1 MDITL
6 VGGVPVDAQNQIT
19 ARIYMPSKNPMQS
32 GTNNTKHWVV
42 SFEGVKRWEN
52 PNMGWCST
60 GNPVSNVHLNFLTK
74 EDAIAF
80 CKKTGWSWIVLPSAT
95 TKKIKVRSYAKNFH
109 YNKRFRVS
117 TK

>member
-42 SFEGVKRWEN
+42 SFEGVKR
-52 PNMGWCST
+52 
-60 GNPVSNVHLNFLTK
+60 
-74 EDAIAF
+74 
-80 CKKTGWSWIVLPSAT
+80 
-95 TKKIKVRSYAKNFH
+95 
-109 YNKRFRVS
+109 
-117 TK
+117 